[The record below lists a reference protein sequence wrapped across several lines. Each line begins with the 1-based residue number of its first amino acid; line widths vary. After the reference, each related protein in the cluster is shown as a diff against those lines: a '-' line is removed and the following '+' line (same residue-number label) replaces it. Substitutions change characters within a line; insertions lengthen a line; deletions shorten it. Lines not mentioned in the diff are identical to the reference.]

1 MLRFQEVLTGA
12 ISLIAGLLLVI
23 LSTLPASSESIE
35 LRQSGGV
42 YMLPVRIN
50 DTVTVP
56 FVLDSGAAE
65 VALPNDVFLVLRRS
79 GTITDSDYIG
89 NGTYTLAGGATVSS
103 DRYVLHKMS
112 VGGHVVTN
120 VVAHVVSVK
129 GDPLLG
135 QSFLQRLPAWTLDN
149 VQHALVLH
157 DDTGTAGEQQQ
168 TAVRVPPR
176 ENPFAQWA
184 PRVEPPTPPGP
195 LQQTGPMPTMPS
207 APVLPTRAS
216 LQDIFKVDML
226 NVQVPF
232 LESHVGVA
240 RRVFNAAGEQGRTYV
255 IDGCDVTAY
264 LQKKEVVAYSL
275 VLGGSEPGRSAK
287 GNCNIDIPTIT
298 GETLRTNDLTIG
310 KFINVMGTGLAG
322 MGLTGFGADPRNL
335 FRAVCITSCGNASDP
350 TVEFHW
356 DGPLSSGLLKI
367 DLISTI
373 SDSTSIDAAERWK
386 NLITKA
392 EGETYVINAKY
403 NCDERYQK
411 IGLQLFRDVQVNEI
425 IIRSGDRR
433 VDPFFARLCGRR

>member
-1 MLRFQEVLTGA
+1 MPRFQEVPTGA
-12 ISLIAGLLLVI
+12 ISLIASLILVI
-23 LSTLPASSESIE
+23 LQMLPASSESIQ

-50 DTVTVP
+50 DMVTVP

-65 VALPNDVFLVLRRS
+65 VALPNDVFSVLRRS
-79 GTITDSDYIG
+79 GTITDSDFIG
-89 NGTYTLAGGATVSS
+89 NGTYTLADGATVSS
-103 DRYVLHKMS
+103 DRYILHKMS

-120 VVAHVVSVK
+120 VVAHVASVK

-135 QSFLQRLPAWTLDN
+135 QRFLQKLPGWTLDN

-157 DDTGTAGEQQQ
+157 DDAGTAGEQQQ
-168 TAVRVPPR
+168 TAARVPPG

-184 PRVEPPTPPGP
+184 PRVEPLTPLP
-195 LQQTGPMPTMPS
+195 LQRTGPMPTMPS
-207 APVLPTRAS
+207 APVLPTRVS
-216 LQDIFKVDML
+216 LQDIFNADML
-226 NVQVPF
+226 NVRMPF
-232 LESHVGVA
+232 LESRVGVA
-240 RRVFNAAGEQGRTYV
+240 RRVFNVAGEQGRTYV

-264 LQKKEVVAYSL
+264 IRKKEVVAYSL
-275 VLGGSEPGRSAK
+275 VLGGSEPWRSAK
-287 GNCNIDIPTIT
+287 GNCNIDISTFT
-298 GETLRTNDLTIG
+298 DETLRTNDLTIG

-335 FRAVCITSCGNASDP
+335 FRAACITSCGNAADP

-356 DGPLSSGLLKI
+356 DGPLASGLLKI

-411 IGLQLFRDVQVNEI
+411 IGLQLFRDVQVHEI
-425 IIRSGDRR
+425 IIRSGDRP